1 MEDVKAF
8 ERDNSEIAIVGMAA
22 KFAKASNI
30 YEFWDNLL
38 AGRDCVGECPKERR
52 VDVEDYLDFCG
63 IPNEQRK
70 YRKASYLDHIDYFDY
85 EFFHIS
91 PKEAKLMDPYQ
102 RMLLQTLYNVIEDAG
117 YAGEQLSTKKIGIY
131 TGFPTEY
138 TSKVYQNLI
147 METNPSLAN
156 ESFSG
161 NLVAMLPAR
170 LAYYLDLHGPAYVI
184 DTSCSSSLSALHL
197 ACQGI
202 KTGDCEMAIASGI
215 NIFTIPLMNEIVG
228 AIGILSPDGKAKS
241 FDDSCEG
248 VGQGEGVGAIFLK
261 PLTKAI
267 KDKDH
272 IYAVIK
278 STAVN
283 QDGKSIGITA
293 PNANAQEAVIVEAWE
308 RANINPS
315 TISYIEAH
323 GTATKLGDPTEITGI
338 NRAFRRYTDNT
349 QFCGVGSVKSNI
361 GHTLGA
367 AGVASVIKMALALEN
382 KKIPATI
389 HFLKPN
395 QRINFDASSV
405 FINDRL
411 RFWNCSEI
419 KRCGVSSFGITGTNC
434 HVVME
439 EGTKQGIATKQ
450 RLYEV
455 FTVSASQL
463 EVLVELI
470 QSYIDF
476 LKANENVNLADLC
489 YTVNTGRRVLQYR
502 IAIVAC
508 SPLDLMR
515 KLERLLE
522 VGFDVSNEIQY
533 KNELIYLSMNCYGKE
548 EDIEETIEETIEAT
562 TLLEDVDDY
571 ARLYVKRK
579 CIDWSKL
586 YGENYGTRIS
596 LPVYPFKKTRCW
608 ITIPKIKHKCDY
620 DQMFYRPIWVSHACE
635 CQNQRKFDQE
645 KFILVFTNGDQHVN
659 EFIEILK
666 ARKLNV
672 IEVHMGG
679 KYEKRDKNLYIIR
692 NKSDDFK
699 QLFQSIELETI
710 GHIIY
715 GVTATGED
723 SDNYSINGLFYLG
736 KEIQQFI
743 KNQIHFILLTKNAYR
758 VNKKEAFIRPINAA
772 LIGLIKTMK
781 WEMQNLRFQ
790 CIDMD
795 DEILVEDIASEMQS
809 KSNEFLVSYRERKR
823 FVERIE
829 RINLENIETSV
840 FQFKSDGAY
849 VILGG
854 TGRIGRVIAK
864 LLAKKRKIQLVLVH
878 RTALPERTEWKKIIE
893 ENQNMELV
901 RKVKELIAI
910 EESGSKVIL
919 VQCDI
924 TDEEAMKQLFTK
936 IREKYQIIRGIIQCA
951 VDDTPLAIK
960 DLSEKEFQRALNT
973 KIKSTYML
981 SSITEKDSL
990 DFFLTFS
997 SVMTLVGGVG
1007 TASYMASNCFL
1018 EAFSQAR
1025 TLNNFPSQ
1033 VICWPEWLNIG
1044 LSEELMNSEDKS
1056 IFRKIKKETA
1066 LDLMEILLYK
1076 KLDRVIVGEIQK
1088 ESKIY
1093 DVIEYLPFRY
1103 TEQIIEE
1110 FHAKSEGEIVET
1122 DEDVVIEVNLT
1133 GRKTEIYSEVEK
1145 IIGQSICKVMGYE
1158 TLNIYANFFE
1168 LGGDSIS
1175 AVKISVDLEDK
1186 NIIISAPDILK
1197 YQTLERMA
1205 EFVEGTTLKG
1215 GLRVQ

>member
-1 MEDVKAF
+1 MKVMKELDGH
-8 ERDNSEIAIVGMAA
+8 NPEIAIVGMAA

-30 YEFWDNLL
+30 YEFWNNLL
-38 AGRDCVGECPKERR
+38 VGRDCVGECPEERR
-52 VDVEDYLDFCG
+52 VDVEEYLDFCG

-70 YRKASYLDHIDYFDY
+70 YRMASYLDHIDYFDY

-117 YAGEQLSTKKIGIY
+117 YAGGQLSTKKVGIY

-202 KTGDCEMAIASGI
+202 KTGDCEMAIANGI
-215 NIFTIPLMNEIVG
+215 NIFTIPLLNEIVG

-248 VGQGEGVGAIFLK
+248 VGQGEGVGALFLK

-389 HFLKPN
+389 HFFKPN
-395 QRINFDASSV
+395 QRINFETSSV

-411 RFWNCSEI
+411 RFWNSGEI

-439 EGTKQGIATKQ
+439 EGPKHGVTTKQ

-455 FTVSASQL
+455 FTVSANQL
-463 EVLVELI
+463 EVLEELI

-476 LKANENVNLADLC
+476 LKVNEKVNLGDLC

-508 SPLDLMR
+508 SALDLMR

-522 VGFDVSNEIQY
+522 VGFDVSNQMQY
-533 KNELIYLSMNCYGKE
+533 EKESIYLSMNCYGKKE
-548 EDIEETIEETIEAT
+548 AIEENGALEDIDE
-562 TLLEDVDDY
+562 Y
-571 ARLYVKRK
+571 ARLYVKEK

-608 ITIPKIKHKCDY
+608 ITISKVKHKGDY
-620 DQMFYRPIWVSHACE
+620 NQMFYQPIWVSNAK
-635 CQNQRKFDQE
+635 CQTQKEFNQQKSFL
-645 KFILVFTNGDQHVN
+645 IFTNGDQLVN
-659 EFIEILK
+659 KFIENVK
-666 ARKLNV
+666 AKKLNV
-672 IEVHMGG
+672 IEVYMGG
-679 KYEKRDKNLYIIR
+679 QFEKRHKNLYTIC
-692 NKSDDFK
+692 NESDDFK
-699 QLFQSIELETI
+699 QLFQNLALETI
-710 GHIIY
+710 GYIVY
-715 GVTATGED
+715 GVASTGEE
-723 SDNYSINGLFYLG
+723 SDNYCINGLFYLA
-736 KEIQQFI
+736 KTIQQFI
-743 KNQIHFILLTKNAYR
+743 KNRVQFILFTKNAYR
-758 VNKKEAFIRPINAA
+758 VNNKETFIRPINAA
-772 LIGLIKTMK
+772 LIGLTKTMK
-781 WEMQNLRFQ
+781 WELQNLRFR

-795 DEILVEDIASEMQS
+795 DDILVEDIVSEMQS
-809 KSNEFLVSYRERKR
+809 KSDEFLVSYRERKR

-829 RINLENIETSV
+829 RVNLEKVETSV
-840 FQFKSDGAY
+840 FELKSDGVY

-854 TGRIGRVIAK
+854 TGRIGRAIAK

-878 RTALPERTEWKKIIE
+878 RTALPKRAEWEKIIE
-893 ENQNMELV
+893 ENQNKVLV
-901 RKVKELIAI
+901 RKLKEIIAI
-910 EESGSKVIL
+910 EESDSKIIL

-924 TDEEAMKQLFTK
+924 TDEEAMKQLFIK
-936 IREKYQIIRGIIQCA
+936 IREKYQKIRGIIQCA
-951 VDDTPLAIK
+951 VDDTPLKIK
-960 DLSEKEFQRALNT
+960 DLAEKEFQRALNT
-973 KIKSTYML
+973 KITSTYTL
-981 SSITEKDSL
+981 SKITEKDSL
-990 DFFLTFS
+990 DFFLAFS

-1007 TASYMASNCFL
+1007 TASYMASNSFL

-1025 TLNNFPSQ
+1025 TLKNLPSQ
-1033 VICWPEWLNIG
+1033 VICWPEWLQIG
-1044 LSEELMNSEDKS
+1044 LSEELMNSEETS
-1056 IFRKIKKETA
+1056 IFRKIKKDTA
-1066 LDLMEILLYK
+1066 LDLVEILLYK
-1076 KLDRVIVGEIQK
+1076 KLDRVIVGEIHK

-1093 DVIEYLPFRY
+1093 DVIGYLPFRY
-1103 TEQIIEE
+1103 TKQIIEE
-1110 FHAKSEGEIVET
+1110 FDTKSEGEIVET
-1122 DEDVVIEVNLT
+1122 GGEVVIEVNLT

-1158 TLNIYANFFE
+1158 TLNIHANFFE

-1205 EFVEGTTLKG
+1205 EFVKG
-1215 GLRVQ
+1215 QI

>member
-1 MEDVKAF
+1 MEVMKELDGH
-8 ERDNSEIAIVGMAA
+8 NLEIAIVGIAA
-22 KFAKASNI
+22 KFAKSSNI
-30 YEFWDNLL
+30 YEFWNNLL
-38 AGRDCVGECPKERR
+38 VGRDCVSECPEERKA
-52 VDVEDYLDFCG
+52 DVEEYLNFCG

-70 YRKASYLDHIDYFDY
+70 YRKASYLEHIDYFDY

-117 YAGEQLSTKKIGIY
+117 YAGEQLTTKKVGIY

-215 NIFTIPLMNEIVG
+215 NIFTIPLLNEIVG

-261 PLTKAI
+261 PLSKAI
-267 KDKDH
+267 KDRDH

-308 RANINPS
+308 RANINPR

-338 NRAFRRYTDNT
+338 NRAFRRYTKDT

-361 GHTLGA
+361 GHTLGT

-389 HFLKPN
+389 HFFKPN
-395 QRINFDASSV
+395 QRINFETSSV

-411 RFWNCSEI
+411 RFWDSDET
-419 KRCGVSSFGITGTNC
+419 KRCGVSSFGISGTNC

-439 EGTKQGIATKQ
+439 EGPKHRIENKQ

-455 FTVSASQL
+455 FTASASQL

-476 LKANENVNLADLC
+476 LKVNENVNLADIC
-489 YTVNTGRRVLQYR
+489 YTVNTGRKVLQYR
-502 IAIVAC
+502 IAIVA
-508 SPLDLMR
+508 SSALDLMK
-515 KLERLLE
+515 KLERVLE
-522 VGFDVSNEIQY
+522 VGFDKSTQIQY
-533 KNELIYLSMNCYGKE
+533 EKESIYLSMNCYGKE
-548 EDIEETIEETIEAT
+548 ETIEEKMD
-562 TLLEDVDDY
+562 LEDVNEY
-571 ARLYVKRK
+571 ARLYVKK
-579 CIDWSKL
+579 KFVDWSKL
-586 YGENYGTRIS
+586 YGENCGNRIS

-608 ITIPKIKHKCDY
+608 ITIPKVKNECKY
-620 DQMFYRPIWVSHACE
+620 SQMVYQPIWVLQEHDG
-635 CQNQRKFDQE
+635 QIQKKFNQE
-645 KFILVFTNGDQHVN
+645 KAFLIFINGDQFLN
-659 EFIEILK
+659 KFIEIMK
-666 ARKLNV
+666 IKKFKV
-672 IEVHMGG
+672 IEVHIGSQF
-679 KYEKRDKNLYIIR
+679 EKRDNNLYIIR
-692 NKSDDFK
+692 NKSNDFK
-699 QLFQSIELETI
+699 KLFRSLELEKI
-710 GHIIY
+710 GYIIY
-715 GVTATGED
+715 GGASSGEEG
-723 SDNYSINGLFYLG
+723 DNCSINGLFYLG
-736 KEIQQFI
+736 KSLQQYI
-743 KNQIHFILLTKNAYR
+743 KKRVQFLLITKNAYR
-758 VNKKEAFIRPINAA
+758 VNNKEKIVQPINAA
-772 LIGLIKTMK
+772 LIGLLKTMK
-781 WEMQNLRFQ
+781 WELQNFRFH

-795 DEILVEDIASEMQS
+795 DKTLVEDILTEMQS
-809 KSNEFLVSYRERKR
+809 KSDEFLVSFREGKR
-823 FVERIE
+823 FLERIE
-829 RINLENIETSV
+829 RVNLENIETSV
-840 FQFKSDGAY
+840 FELKSDGVY

-854 TGRIGRVIAK
+854 TGRIGREISK
-864 LLAKKRKIQLVLVH
+864 LLVKKQKIQLVLIH
-878 RTALPERTEWKKIIE
+878 RTMLPERAEWEKLIE
-893 ENQNMELV
+893 ENQNKKLV
-901 RKVKELIAI
+901 RKLKDLIAI
-910 EESGSKVIL
+910 EESGSKVRF

-924 TDEEAMKQLFTK
+924 TDEEAMKQLFIT
-936 IREKYQIIRGIIQCA
+936 IREKYQKIGGIIQCA
-951 VDDTPLAIK
+951 VDDTSLKIK

-973 KIKSTYML
+973 KIKSTYTL
-981 SSITEKDSL
+981 SKITEEDSL

-1007 TASYMASNCFL
+1007 TASYMASNSFL
-1018 EAFSQAR
+1018 EAFSQER
-1025 TLNNFPSQ
+1025 TLKNLPSQ

-1044 LSEELMNSEDKS
+1044 LSEELMNSEETS
-1056 IFRKIKKETA
+1056 IFRKIEKRTA
-1066 LDLMEILLYK
+1066 LDLLEILLYK

-1093 DVIEYLPFRY
+1093 DVMEYLPFRY
-1103 TEQIIEE
+1103 TKQIIEE
-1110 FHAKSEGEIVET
+1110 FHTKSQGELVAV
-1122 DEDVVIEVNLT
+1122 DEEVIIEANLI
-1133 GRKTEIYSEVEK
+1133 GRKTELYTEVEK
-1145 IIGQSICKVMGYE
+1145 IIGQSICQVMGYE
-1158 TLNIYANFFE
+1158 KLNIHANFFE

-1175 AVKISVDLEDK
+1175 AVKISVDLEGK
-1186 NIIISAPDILK
+1186 NIIISASDILK

-1205 EFVEGTTLKG
+1205 EFVKAKM
-1215 GLRVQ
+1215 